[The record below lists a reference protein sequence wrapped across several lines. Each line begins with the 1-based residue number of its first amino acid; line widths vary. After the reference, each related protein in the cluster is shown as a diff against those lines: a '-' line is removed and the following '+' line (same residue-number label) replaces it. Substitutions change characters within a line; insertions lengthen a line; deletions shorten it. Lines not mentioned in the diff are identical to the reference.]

1 MGNLYGGQGATV
13 RHGTTDR
20 FQIGTGVRQGCILSP
35 CLFNLY
41 AEYIIRNAG
50 LDEAQ
55 VGINFFWRNI
65 NYLRN
70 ADDTTLMADNE
81 EELKNLLIKVREE
94 SEKAGLKHKIQK
106 TKMMTSGPITS

>member
-1 MGNLYGGQGATV
+1 MWVKKQV
-13 RHGTTDR
+13 RTRHETMNW
-20 FQIGTGVRQGCILSP
+20 FQIGKGVRQGCTLSP

-41 AEYIIRNAG
+41 AEYIMRNAG

-55 VGINFFWRNI
+55 AGINFFWRNI

-94 SEKAGLKHKIQK
+94 SEKAGLKHNIQK
-106 TKMMTSGPITS
+106 TKIMASGPITS

>member
-1 MGNLYGGQGATV
+1 M
-13 RHGTTDR
+13 
-20 FQIGTGVRQGCILSP
+20 
-35 CLFNLY
+35 
-41 AEYIIRNAG
+41 RNAG

-55 VGINFFWRNI
+55 AGINFFWRNI

-94 SEKAGLKHKIQK
+94 SEKAGLKHNIQK
-106 TKMMTSGPITS
+106 TKTMASSPITLWQIDGGTMEWFKIGKGVFQGCIFLLCLFNLYAGYIIQNARLDEA